1 MLRIKHEF
9 FKNQDFASFY
19 DDDMIIIKDFQKIS
33 PLLTDAPFR
42 IDFVLSIVCKGGK
55 MQVKIND
62 ETLTV
67 TQNQVILCPINTMI
81 SDCLMSSD
89 FQAYTICVSTAYL
102 KDFYLNKTN
111 WQYYNY
117 ILHNHIV
124 NFTEEDMNLFN
135 QYFSLIFCNIDNKEK
150 PYRKEIL
157 QLLLQTTVY
166 ELVTVL
172 DKYIRD
178 CITHNKYSLNDKNLT
193 SRFMELLA
201 TSEGKIHSVQEFAD
215 HLFVTSNYLS
225 LVVKKS
231 TGENTLTWIHKYMA
245 KEIDRQ
251 LHFSDKS
258 IKEICYNLNF
268 PNISFFGKFVL
279 AHLGDT
285 PSKIRKRYQ
294 NAK

>member
-1 MLRIKHEF
+1 MERIKHEF
-9 FKNQDFASFY
+9 LKNQDFASFS
-19 DDDMIIIKDFQKIS
+19 DDDMIIIRDFQTIS
-33 PLLTDAPFR
+33 PLLTDISFR
-42 IDFVLSIVCKGGK
+42 IDFVLSIVCKEGK

-62 ETLTV
+62 DILSITK
-67 TQNQVILCPINTMI
+67 NQVLLCPINTII

-89 FQAYTICVSTAYL
+89 FQAYTICISTAYL

-117 ILHNHIV
+117 ILHKHIV
-124 NFTEEDMNLFN
+124 VFTEEEMNMFN
-135 QYFSLIFCNIDNKEK
+135 QYFSLIFCNIDDKEK

-172 DKYIRD
+172 DRFIRD

-201 TSEGKIHSVQEFAD
+201 TSEGKIHSVKEFAD
-215 HLFVTSNYLS
+215 HLFVTSKYLS
-225 LVVKKS
+225 QVVKKS
-231 TGENTLTWIHKYMA
+231 TGKNTLTWIHKYMA
-245 KEIDRQ
+245 TEIERQ

-258 IKEICYNLNF
+258 IKEVSNNLNF
-268 PNISFFGKFVL
+268 PNISFFGKFVST
-279 AHLGDT
+279 HLGDT
-285 PSKIRKRYQ
+285 PANIRKKYQ